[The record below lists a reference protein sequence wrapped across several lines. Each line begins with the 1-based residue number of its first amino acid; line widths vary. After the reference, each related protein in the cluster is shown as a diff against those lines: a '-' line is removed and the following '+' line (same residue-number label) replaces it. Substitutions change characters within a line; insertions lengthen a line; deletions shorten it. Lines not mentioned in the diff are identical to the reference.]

1 MIFVGCDRVGVEVR
15 GGGGLVREIVSTML
29 EFLRAGG
36 PSSRIKFPGA
46 SCGE

>member
-1 MIFVGCDRVGVEVR
+1 MFRVGCDRVGVEVR
-15 GGGGLVREIVSTML
+15 GGGLVRGIVSTML

-36 PSSRIKFPGA
+36 PSSRTKFPGA